1 MTVLIGRHTLANRA
15 EVIWWANPPAS
26 GSVLMPENPISFKH
40 VIPHVGPTEIHLY
53 APGDGVYRLLDKCK
67 EISRLKGLRHLGA
80 LSHALPGARHARW
93 DYTVALLYYAQSL
106 DLPGMKS
113 AFNLGGVRFSSA
125 QAALQTIALCWN
137 IGHLPGTFPVEK
149 GVYRW
154 LHDTNKNNPANELEW
169 PNAHNSQLQHVREEA
184 NRLLREQDYLGL
196 ARVLAVIKL
205 LSIHDGGDRELGDL
219 ILEFIAPFLL
229 SYENGDSKQWYKL
242 RRAFGIVRHLAYL
255 TLDISLAGLEWCPS
269 IPSLLRQ
276 EIDREGAGLQELS
289 DRIGEI
295 LSPIERMVY
304 NSLYHREE
312 ARKEAAVVAHW
323 VHTELDKHANT
334 PSIISTWMWKRLLRD
349 LRIGRR
355 PAFKSAVIAGSIR
368 LRTHFTG
375 TELSPVEIES
385 SLRQKRFPFPL
396 ALNYQAWNSEVMI
409 EPDELLI
416 DGVVKEAARA
426 DDVGRLLAWMIWQ
439 FETPNAA
446 PDDTFEL
453 LRKADLEKAY
463 VSLFKRAFELALPG
477 KSLRIEPWPLAS
489 FGLFPESPPEGSRG
503 CIWACAGKL
512 QDQITKHIV
521 RDRSSTIPPDL
532 KDRYA
537 ELLGIRELR
546 SYLQRKWRGKDLRQR
561 CLLVTA
567 SVRLRDHER
576 DLIEFD
582 GGIAVI
588 SSRGGRITWHGLESK
603 RGGGDPSHSLKD
615 RLERLSLPVD
625 VQKVSTRYAFA
636 RITLKG

>member
-1 MTVLIGRHTLANRA
+1 MANNTSNI
-15 EVIWWANPPAS
+15 E
-26 GSVLMPENPISFKH
+26 H
-40 VIPHVGPTEIHLY
+40 VIPHVGPTKISLYSPADKVRGLLQKHNEIK
-53 APGDGVYRLLDKCK
+53 RL
-67 EISRLKGLRHLGA
+67 RTLRHLGA

-93 DYTVALLYYAQSL
+93 DYSIALLYYAQSL

-113 AFNLGGVRFSSA
+113 DFSLGGVRFSSA

-149 GVYRW
+149 GVYRY
-154 LHDTNKNNPANELEW
+154 LYEKNPENRTDQLVW
-169 PNAHNSQLQHVREEA
+169 PNDQDERVQRIREKA
-184 NRLLREQDYLGL
+184 NRFLREQDYQGI

-205 LSIHDGGDRELGDL
+205 LSWLDNAHGEIDQL
-219 ILEFIAPFLL
+219 IFGFIAPFLL

-242 RRAFGIVRHLAYL
+242 RRAFTITRHLAYL

-276 EIDREGAGLQELS
+276 EVNREGTDLQQLS
-289 DRIGEI
+289 DRIGEV
-295 LSPIERMVY
+295 LSPIERLVY
-304 NSLYHREE
+304 ASLYHREA
-312 ARKEAAVVAHW
+312 ARREAAIVANW
-323 VHTELDKHANT
+323 VHEKLKGSDDA
-334 PSIISTWMWKRLLRD
+334 PSTISAWMEKGLFRD

-355 PAFKSAVIAGSIR
+355 PTSRSAVIAGSIR
-368 LRTHFTG
+368 LRTHFAG
-375 TELSPVEIES
+375 TEFSPVEIES
-385 SLRQKRFPFPL
+385 SLHRKKFPFPL
-396 ALNYQAWNSEVMI
+396 ALNYQAWNSEAMI

-416 DGVVKEAARA
+416 DGAVGGAAKA
-426 DDVGRLLAWMIWQ
+426 DDVGRLLAWMMWQ
-439 FETPNAA
+439 FETPDVA

-453 LRKADLEKAY
+453 LRKADLEKVY

-503 CIWACAGKL
+503 SMWACSGKL

-588 SSRGGRITWHGLESK
+588 SSRGGRITWYGLESK
-603 RGGGDPSHSLKD
+603 RGDGDPSHSLTN

-625 VQKVSTRYAFA
+625 VQKLSTRYAFA
-636 RITLKG
+636 KITLKG